1 MSRYLQKGLKMIEN
15 KHFFALL
22 IIFVAFIFGCSAVF
36 GNYGRIKDLPR
47 TKDQVT
53 IQHLIDTWKDY
64 DVYYAGLYVKSPLGI
79 MFDPKNNNT
88 TLKGDRWKKVED
100 QKTLNTINSW
110 LHVNNDYEP
119 KLREILGPDGKFYG
133 YLYHSEGPAVFKQID
148 DGTLYAYDL
157 EEPCGGGY
165 SNCRGR

>member
-1 MSRYLQKGLKMIEN
+1 MNAN

-22 IIFVAFIFGCSAVF
+22 IICVALIFGCSAVF

-47 TKDQVT
+47 TEDQVT

-64 DVYYAGLYVKSPLGI
+64 DVYYAGLDVKSPLGI
-79 MFDPKNNNT
+79 MFDPENNNT
-88 TLKGDRWKKVED
+88 TLEGDRWKKVED

-110 LHVNNDYEP
+110 LHVNNEYEP

-157 EEPCGGGY
+157 EYPCKGAY
-165 SNCRGR
+165 ASCRGL